1 MILRLLASIVLFA
14 ALAACSPKAETPE
27 AEVAAVS
34 PFRAGS
40 ALVFP
45 EGRGLELLNQCSR
58 GVPEPVEAT
67 WTPSDADIVQL
78 ESRLLDYLQQQRPT
92 TYPAGQAVDLIR
104 NYAGLVMK
112 GRRVIYLDAEIRGP
126 GSSLPPGEHPT
137 LPDRPFNGVCD
148 GGPAFFGIE
157 YDVEAKTFSHLLE
170 NGPY

>member
-1 MILRLLASIVLFA
+1 VIRA
-14 ALAACSPKAETPE
+14 AIAGAAFLAACSPSGGKAEDAP
-27 AEVAAVS
+27 AAAPAVS
-34 PFRAGS
+34 PFPANS

-58 GVPEPVEAT
+58 GAPEPVETT
-67 WTPSDADIVQL
+67 WTPTDADIVQL
-78 ESRLLDYLQQQRPT
+78 ESRLLDYLRQQRPAM
-92 TYPAGQAVDLIR
+92 YPAGQPVDLIR
-104 NYAGLVMK
+104 HYAGLVMK

-126 GSSLPPGEHPT
+126 GSLPVGEYPT

-148 GGPAFFGIE
+148 GGPAFFGVE